1 MKFKEI
7 LEKIKVYAPLGVSLV
22 VAACVVISLSGYQAK
37 ASEPSKDKKQQVSE
51 SVTDAETE
59 TETENAAEDTQTHAG
74 SFELADGVYKGSA
87 TGFSGPVTVAVTI
100 MDKKITSIDILS
112 STDDEAFFNRAK
124 GVIDRI
130 IASQSFDVDVVS
142 GATYSSNGIIGA
154 VKNALTGEKDNGV
167 TGKSKQ
173 ESTSE
178 SESDSSLAEIAAV
191 QDASAY
197 KDGTYYGTGKGFA
210 GTMKV
215 KVDIS
220 GGKIASISIV
230 STKDGDSYVK
240 SASSLLDTIVEK
252 QSTNVDTVSG
262 ATFSS
267 RGIIAAVRSA
277 LSQAAVSEN
286 TADNNNDKQEAAE
299 SSGNGQTDEN
309 SSGSA
314 SEQGTEGTLP
324 YVDGIYYGTAEGYK
338 GDIKAAVVIQNKT
351 LKAILVTEKQDDE
364 PFITNAMDVLKNMMK
379 KQSADVDTVS
389 GATYSSK
396 GLIGAVKAAFE
407 EARKTTA
414 GENTG
419 DGNSDANN
427 KNNSNSDNNNGNDN
441 SSNNADDSNIA
452 GEEDKAVLSKLVQ
465 SQASL
470 DGAQYTQLS
479 WYLLQ
484 IRLGDA
490 QEVLESAESTKKD
503 VSCAQEKLQAAI
515 NALQKNDTSTNVY
528 EDGVYEV
535 STLCIPDDDMDFSA
549 YNLSMKVTIAN
560 DRIVSITDVKGDG
573 DSQNASY
580 IKKAADGT
588 KNQPGLVSVLTSQA
602 NADSIDFSS
611 IDTVSRATCTSKAI
625 IDGCKSAL
633 EAAKKK

>member
-1 MKFKEI
+1 MKFKEV

-22 VAACVVISLSGYQAK
+22 IAACVVISLSGYQTK

-51 SVTDAETE
+51 RVTDTE
-59 TETENAAEDTQTHAG
+59 TETENAAENTQTATG
-74 SFELADGVYKGSA
+74 SFDLADGVYKGSA

-130 IASQSFDVDVVS
+130 ISSQSFDVDVVS
-142 GATYSSNGIIGA
+142 GATYSSNGIIKA
-154 VKNALTGEKDNGV
+154 VKNALTGEKDKTV

-173 ESTSE
+173 ESA
-178 SESDSSLAEIAAV
+178 SESDSSSVEKAAV

-215 KVDIS
+215 KVDIA

-277 LSQAAVSEN
+277 LSQAAVSQN
-286 TADNNNDKQEAAE
+286 TAGNNTDKQDATET
-299 SSGNGQTDEN
+299 SGNGQTDEN
-309 SSGSA
+309 SSGS
-314 SEQGTEGTLP
+314 SQEQGTEGTLP

-338 GDIKAAVVIQNKT
+338 GDIKVAVVIQDKT

-419 DGNSDANN
+419 D
-427 KNNSNSDNNNGNDN
+427 SNSGNNN
-441 SSNNADDSNIA
+441 SSNNSDNSNIA
-452 GEEDKAVLSKLVQ
+452 GDEDKAVLSKLVQ

-470 DGAQYTQLS
+470 DGTQYTQLS
-479 WYLLQ
+479 WYLFQ

-503 VSCAQEKLQAAI
+503 VSRAQEKLQAAI

-528 EDGVYEV
+528 EDGTYDV

-580 IKKAADGT
+580 IKKAVEGT
-588 KNQPGLVSVLTSQA
+588 KNQQGMVYVLTSQA

-611 IDTVSRATCTSKAI
+611 IDTVSHATCTSKAI
-625 IDGCKSAL
+625 INGCKSVL

>member
-1 MKFKEI
+1 MKFKEV

-22 VAACVVISLSGYQAK
+22 IAACVVISLSGYQTK
-37 ASEPSKDKKQQVSE
+37 ASESSKDKKHQVSE
-51 SVTDAETE
+51 RVTDTE
-59 TETENAAEDTQTHAG
+59 TEDAAEDTQTATG

-100 MDKKITSIDILS
+100 MDKEIISIDILS

-277 LSQAAVSEN
+277 LSQAAVSDN
-286 TADNNNDKQEAAE
+286 TVGNNTDKQGAAE
-299 SSGNGQTDEN
+299 ASGNGQTDEN

-338 GDIKAAVVIQNKT
+338 GDIRVAVVIQDKT

-419 DGNSDANN
+419 GSNSDS
-427 KNNSNSDNNNGNDN
+427 NNSNDNN
-441 SSNNADDSNIA
+441 SNIA
-452 GEEDKAVLSKLVQ
+452 GEEDKAVLLKLVQ

-528 EDGVYEV
+528 EDGTYDV

-573 DSQNASY
+573 DSQNVSY
-580 IKKAADGT
+580 IKKAVDGT
-588 KNQPGLVSVLTSQA
+588 KNQPGMVSVLTSQT

-611 IDTVSRATCTSKAI
+611 IDTVSHATCTSKAI

>member
-1 MKFKEI
+1 MKFKEV

-22 VAACVVISLSGYQAK
+22 IAACVVISLSGYQTK
-37 ASEPSKDKKQQVSE
+37 ASEPSKDKKHQVSE
-51 SVTDAETE
+51 RVTD
-59 TETENAAEDTQTHAG
+59 TETENAAEDTQTATG

-142 GATYSSNGIIGA
+142 GATYSSNGIIKA

-173 ESTSE
+173 ESTSD

-277 LSQAAVSEN
+277 LSQAAVSDN
-286 TADNNNDKQEAAE
+286 TTGNNTDKQGAAE
-299 SSGNGQTDEN
+299 ASGNGQTDEN

-338 GDIKAAVVIQNKT
+338 GDIRVAVVIQDKT

-419 DGNSDANN
+419 DSNSDS
-427 KNNSNSDNNNGNDN
+427 NNSNDNN
-441 SSNNADDSNIA
+441 SNIA

-470 DGAQYTQLS
+470 DGTQYTQLS

-484 IRLGDA
+484 IRLEDA
-490 QEVLESAESTKKD
+490 NEVLSSAEATKKD
-503 VSCAQEKLQAAI
+503 VSRAQEKLQAAI

-528 EDGVYEV
+528 EDGTYDV

-588 KNQPGLVSVLTSQA
+588 KNQQGMVSVLTSQA
-602 NADSIDFSS
+602 NADSIDFSR
-611 IDTVSRATCTSKAI
+611 IDTVSHATCTSKAI
-625 IDGCKSAL
+625 INGCKSVL

>member
-1 MKFKEI
+1 MKFKEV

-22 VAACVVISLSGYQAK
+22 IAACVVISLSGYQTK

-51 SVTDAETE
+51 RVTDTE
-59 TETENAAEDTQTHAG
+59 TEDAAEDTQTATG

-100 MDKKITSIDILS
+100 MDKKIISIDILS

-173 ESTSE
+173 KSTSE
-178 SESDSSLAEIAAV
+178 SEFDSSLAEIAAV

-277 LSQAAVSEN
+277 LSQAAVSDN
-286 TADNNNDKQEAAE
+286 TTGNNTDKQGAAE
-299 SSGNGQTDEN
+299 ASGNGQTDEN

-314 SEQGTEGTLP
+314 SEKGTEGTLP

-338 GDIKAAVVIQNKT
+338 GDIRVAVVIQDKT

-419 DGNSDANN
+419 GSNSDS
-427 KNNSNSDNNNGNDN
+427 NNSNDNN
-441 SSNNADDSNIA
+441 SNIA
-452 GEEDKAVLSKLVQ
+452 GEEDKAVLLKLVQ

-528 EDGVYEV
+528 EDGTYDV

-573 DSQNASY
+573 DSQNVSY
-580 IKKAADGT
+580 IKKAVDGT
-588 KNQPGLVSVLTSQA
+588 KNQAGMVSVLTSQT

-611 IDTVSRATCTSKAI
+611 IDTVSHATCTSKAI

>member
-22 VAACVVISLSGYQAK
+22 VAACVVISLSTYQAK

-51 SVTDAETE
+51 SMADTE
-59 TETENAAEDTQTHAG
+59 TETENATEDTQTATG
-74 SFELADGVYKGSA
+74 SFDLADGVYKGSA
-87 TGFSGPVTVAVTI
+87 TGYRGSVTVAVTI
-100 MDKKITSIDILS
+100 LDKKIVSIDILS
-112 STDDEAFFNRAK
+112 ASDDEAFFNRAK

-130 IASQSFDVDVVS
+130 ISSQSLDVDVVS

-178 SESDSSLAEIAAV
+178 SESDSSSAEIAAV

-210 GTMKV
+210 GNIKV
-215 KVDIS
+215 KVDIA
-220 GGKIASISIV
+220 GGKISAISIV

-286 TADNNNDKQEAAE
+286 TAGNNTDKQGAAE
-299 SSGNGQTDEN
+299 TSGNGQTDEN

-314 SEQGTEGTLP
+314 SEHGTEGTLP
-324 YVDGIYYGTAEGYK
+324 YVDGIYYGTSEGYK
-338 GDIKAAVVIQNKT
+338 GDIKVAVVIQDKT

-396 GLIGAVKAAFE
+396 GLIGAVKEAFE

-419 DGNSDANN
+419 NGNSGGNN
-427 KNNSNSDNNNGNDN
+427 NNSN
-441 SSNNADDSNIA
+441 NAADSNIA
-452 GEEDKAVLSKLVQ
+452 LDEDKAVLSKLVQ

-470 DGAQYTQLS
+470 DGTQYTQLS

-490 QEVLESAESTKKD
+490 QEVLESVESTKKD
-503 VSCAQEKLQAAI
+503 VSRAQEKLQAAI

-528 EDGVYEV
+528 EDGTYEV

-588 KNQPGLVSVLTSQA
+588 KNQQGMVSMLTSQA

>member
-1 MKFKEI
+1 MKFKEV

-22 VAACVVISLSGYQAK
+22 IAACVVISLSGYQTK
-37 ASEPSKDKKQQVSE
+37 ASEPSKDKKHQVSE
-51 SVTDAETE
+51 RVTDTE
-59 TETENAAEDTQTHAG
+59 TEDAAEDTQTATG

-100 MDKKITSIDILS
+100 MDKKIISIDILS
-112 STDDEAFFNRAK
+112 STDDEAFFKRAK

-277 LSQAAVSEN
+277 LSQAAVSDN
-286 TADNNNDKQEAAE
+286 TTGNNTDKQGAAE
-299 SSGNGQTDEN
+299 ASGNGQTDEN

-314 SEQGTEGTLP
+314 SEKGTEGTLA

-338 GDIKAAVVIQNKT
+338 GDIRVAVVIQDKT

-419 DGNSDANN
+419 GSNSDS
-427 KNNSNSDNNNGNDN
+427 NNSNDNN
-441 SSNNADDSNIA
+441 SNIA
-452 GEEDKAVLSKLVQ
+452 GEEDKAVLLKLVQ

-528 EDGVYEV
+528 EDGTYDV

-573 DSQNASY
+573 DSQNVSY
-580 IKKAADGT
+580 IKKAVDGT
-588 KNQPGLVSVLTSQA
+588 KNQAGMVSVLTSQT

-611 IDTVSRATCTSKAI
+611 IDTVSHATCTSKAI

>member
-1 MKFKEI
+1 MKFKEV

-22 VAACVVISLSGYQAK
+22 IAACVVISLSGYQTK

-51 SVTDAETE
+51 NVTDTE
-59 TETENAAEDTQTHAG
+59 TETENAAENTQTATG
-74 SFELADGVYKGSA
+74 SFDLADGVYKGSA

-130 IASQSFDVDVVS
+130 ISSQSFDVDVVS
-142 GATYSSNGIIGA
+142 GATYSSNGIIKA
-154 VKNALTGEKDNGV
+154 VKNALTGEKDKTV

-173 ESTSE
+173 ESA
-178 SESDSSLAEIAAV
+178 SESDSSSVEKAAV

-215 KVDIS
+215 KVDIA

-277 LSQAAVSEN
+277 LSQAAVSQN
-286 TADNNNDKQEAAE
+286 TADNITDKQDATET
-299 SSGNGQTDEN
+299 SGNGQTGEN
-309 SSGSA
+309 PSGSA
-314 SEQGTEGTLP
+314 QQQGTEGTLP

-338 GDIKAAVVIQNKT
+338 GDIKVAVVIQDKT

-419 DGNSDANN
+419 D
-427 KNNSNSDNNNGNDN
+427 SNSGNNN
-441 SSNNADDSNIA
+441 SSNNSDNSNIA
-452 GEEDKAVLSKLVQ
+452 GDEDKAVLLKLVQ

-470 DGAQYTQLS
+470 DGTQYTQLS

-484 IRLGDA
+484 IRLEDA
-490 QEVLESAESTKKD
+490 NEVLSSAEATKKD
-503 VSCAQEKLQAAI
+503 VSRAQEKLQAAI

-528 EDGVYEV
+528 EDGTYDV

-580 IKKAADGT
+580 IKKATDGT
-588 KNQPGLVSVLTSQA
+588 KNQPGMVSVLTSQA
-602 NADSIDFSS
+602 NADSIDFSG

-625 IDGCKSAL
+625 IDGCKSVL

>member
-1 MKFKEI
+1 MKFKEV

-22 VAACVVISLSGYQAK
+22 IAACVVISLSGYQTK
-37 ASEPSKDKKQQVSE
+37 ASEPSKDKKQQVSDR
-51 SVTDAETE
+51 VTD
-59 TETENAAEDTQTHAG
+59 TETENAAEDTQTATG

-100 MDKKITSIDILS
+100 MDKKIISIDILS

-167 TGKSKQ
+167 TGKAKQ

-230 STKDGDSYVK
+230 STKDGDGYVK

-277 LSQAAVSEN
+277 LSQAAVSDN
-286 TADNNNDKQEAAE
+286 TTGNNTDKQGAAE
-299 SSGNGQTDEN
+299 ASGNGQTDEN

-314 SEQGTEGTLP
+314 SEKGTEGTLP

-338 GDIKAAVVIQNKT
+338 GDIKVAVVIQDKT

-419 DGNSDANN
+419 DSNSGNNN
-427 KNNSNSDNNNGNDN
+427 NNSDNNNNNSNDN
-441 SSNNADDSNIA
+441 NSNIA
-452 GEEDKAVLSKLVQ
+452 GDEDKAVLSKLVQ

-470 DGAQYTQLS
+470 DGTQYTQLS

-490 QEVLESAESTKKD
+490 NEVLSSAEATKKD
-503 VSCAQEKLQAAI
+503 VSRAQEKLQAAI

-528 EDGVYEV
+528 EDGTYDV

-573 DSQNASY
+573 DSQNAPY
-580 IKKAADGT
+580 INKAADGT
-588 KNQPGLVSVLTSQA
+588 KNQPGMVSVLTSQA

>member
-1 MKFKEI
+1 MKFKEV

-22 VAACVVISLSGYQAK
+22 IAACVVISLSGYQTK

-51 SVTDAETE
+51 RVTDA
-59 TETENAAEDTQTHAG
+59 ETENAAEDTQTATG

-100 MDKKITSIDILS
+100 MDKKIISIDILS

-277 LSQAAVSEN
+277 LSQAAVSDN
-286 TADNNNDKQEAAE
+286 TTGNNTDKQSAAE
-299 SSGNGQTDEN
+299 ASGNGQTDEN

-314 SEQGTEGTLP
+314 SEKGTEGTLP

-338 GDIKAAVVIQNKT
+338 GDIRVAVVIQDKT
-351 LKAILVTEKQDDE
+351 LKAILVTKKQDDE

-419 DGNSDANN
+419 DSNSDS
-427 KNNSNSDNNNGNDN
+427 NNSNDNN
-441 SSNNADDSNIA
+441 SNIA

-470 DGAQYTQLS
+470 DGTQYTQLS

-528 EDGVYEV
+528 EDGTYDV

-573 DSQNASY
+573 DSQNAPY

>member
-1 MKFKEI
+1 MKLKEI

-22 VAACVVISLSGYQAK
+22 VAACVVISLSTYQAK

-51 SVTDAETE
+51 SMADTE
-59 TETENAAEDTQTHAG
+59 TETENATEDTQAATG
-74 SFELADGVYKGSA
+74 SFDLADGVYKGSA
-87 TGFSGPVTVAVTI
+87 TGYRGSVTVAVTI
-100 MDKKITSIDILS
+100 LDKKIVSIDILS
-112 STDDEAFFNRAK
+112 ASDDEAFFNRAK

-130 IASQSFDVDVVS
+130 ISSQSLDVDVVS

-178 SESDSSLAEIAAV
+178 SESDSSSAEIAAV

-210 GTMKV
+210 GTIKV
-215 KVDIS
+215 KVNIA

-286 TADNNNDKQEAAE
+286 TAGNNTDKQGAAE
-299 SSGNGQTDEN
+299 TSGNGQTDEN

-314 SEQGTEGTLP
+314 SEHGTEGTLP
-324 YVDGIYYGTAEGYK
+324 YVDGIYYGTSEGYK
-338 GDIKAAVVIQNKT
+338 GDIKVAVVIQDKT

-396 GLIGAVKAAFE
+396 GLIGAVKEAFE

-419 DGNSDANN
+419 NGNSGGNN
-427 KNNSNSDNNNGNDN
+427 NNSN
-441 SSNNADDSNIA
+441 NAADSNIA
-452 GEEDKAVLSKLVQ
+452 LDEDKAVLSKLVQ

-470 DGAQYTQLS
+470 DGTQYTQLS

-503 VSCAQEKLQAAI
+503 VSRAQEKLQAAI

-528 EDGVYEV
+528 EDGTYEV

-588 KNQPGLVSVLTSQA
+588 KNQQGMVSMLTSQA

-611 IDTVSRATCTSKAI
+611 IDTVSHATCTSKAI

>member
-1 MKFKEI
+1 MKFKEV

-22 VAACVVISLSGYQAK
+22 IAACVVISLSGYQTK
-37 ASEPSKDKKQQVSE
+37 ASEPSKDKKHQVSE
-51 SVTDAETE
+51 RVTD
-59 TETENAAEDTQTHAG
+59 TETENAAEDTQTATG

-142 GATYSSNGIIGA
+142 GATYSSNGIIAA

-277 LSQAAVSEN
+277 LSQAAVSDN
-286 TADNNNDKQEAAE
+286 TVGNNTDKQGAAE
-299 SSGNGQTDEN
+299 VSGNGQTDEN

-338 GDIKAAVVIQNKT
+338 GDIRVAVVIQDKT

-419 DGNSDANN
+419 GSNSDS
-427 KNNSNSDNNNGNDN
+427 NNSNDNN
-441 SSNNADDSNIA
+441 SNIA
-452 GEEDKAVLSKLVQ
+452 GEEDKAVLLKLVQ

-528 EDGVYEV
+528 EDGTYDV

-573 DSQNASY
+573 DSQNVSY
-580 IKKAADGT
+580 IKKAVDGT
-588 KNQPGLVSVLTSQA
+588 KNQAGMVSVLTSQT

-611 IDTVSRATCTSKAI
+611 IDTVSHATCTSKAI

>member
-1 MKFKEI
+1 MI
-7 LEKIKVYAPLGVSLV
+7 
-22 VAACVVISLSGYQAK
+22 AACVVISLSGYQTK
-37 ASEPSKDKKQQVSE
+37 ASEPSKDKKHQVSE
-51 SVTDAETE
+51 RVTD
-59 TETENAAEDTQTHAG
+59 TETENAAEDTQTATG

-124 GVIDRI
+124 AVIDRI

-277 LSQAAVSEN
+277 LSQAAVSDKTTGNN
-286 TADNNNDKQEAAE
+286 TDKQGAAE
-299 SSGNGQTDEN
+299 ASGNGQTGKN

-338 GDIKAAVVIQNKT
+338 GDIRVAVVIQDKT

-419 DGNSDANN
+419 GSNSDS
-427 KNNSNSDNNNGNDN
+427 NNSNDNN
-441 SSNNADDSNIA
+441 SNIA
-452 GEEDKAVLSKLVQ
+452 GEEDKAVLLKLVQ

-528 EDGVYEV
+528 EDGTYDV

-573 DSQNASY
+573 DSQNVSY
-580 IKKAADGT
+580 IKKAVDGT
-588 KNQPGLVSVLTSQA
+588 KNQPGMVSVLTSQT

-611 IDTVSRATCTSKAI
+611 IDTVSHATCTSKAI

>member
-22 VAACVVISLSGYQAK
+22 VAACVVISLSAYQAK

-51 SVTDAETE
+51 SMADTE
-59 TETENAAEDTQTHAG
+59 TETENATEDTQTATG
-74 SFELADGVYKGSA
+74 SFDLADGVYKGSA
-87 TGFSGPVTVAVTI
+87 TGYRGSVTVAVTI
-100 MDKKITSIDILS
+100 LDKKIVSIDILS
-112 STDDEAFFNRAK
+112 ASDDEAFFNRAK

-130 IASQSFDVDVVS
+130 ISSQSLDVDVVS

-210 GTMKV
+210 GNIKV
-215 KVDIS
+215 KVDIA
-220 GGKIASISIV
+220 GGKISAISIV

-240 SASSLLDTIVEK
+240 NASSLLDTIVEK

-286 TADNNNDKQEAAE
+286 TAGNNTDKQGAAE
-299 SSGNGQTDEN
+299 ASGNGQADEN

-324 YVDGIYYGTAEGYK
+324 YVDGIYYGTSEGYK
-338 GDIKAAVVIQNKT
+338 GDIKVAVVIQDKT

-419 DGNSDANN
+419 NGNSGGNN
-427 KNNSNSDNNNGNDN
+427 NNSN
-441 SSNNADDSNIA
+441 NALD
-452 GEEDKAVLSKLVQ
+452 EDKAVLSKLVQ

-470 DGAQYTQLS
+470 DGTQYTQLS

-490 QEVLESAESTKKD
+490 QEVLDSAESTKKD
-503 VSCAQEKLQAAI
+503 VSRAQEKLQAAI

-528 EDGVYEV
+528 EDGTYEV
-535 STLCIPDDDMDFSA
+535 STLCIPDDDMDFVA

-588 KNQPGLVSVLTSQA
+588 KNQQGMVSMLTSQA

-611 IDTVSRATCTSKAI
+611 IDTVSHATCTSKAI

>member
-1 MKFKEI
+1 MKFKEV

-22 VAACVVISLSGYQAK
+22 IAACVVISLSGYQTK
-37 ASEPSKDKKQQVSE
+37 ASEPSKDKKHQVSE
-51 SVTDAETE
+51 RVTDTE
-59 TETENAAEDTQTHAG
+59 TEDAAEDTQTATG
-74 SFELADGVYKGSA
+74 LFELADGVYKGSA

-100 MDKKITSIDILS
+100 MDKKIISIDILS

-142 GATYSSNGIIGA
+142 GATYSSNGIIAA

-173 ESTSE
+173 GSTSE

-277 LSQAAVSEN
+277 LSQAAVSDN
-286 TADNNNDKQEAAE
+286 TTGNNTDKQGAAE
-299 SSGNGQTDEN
+299 VSGNGQTDEN

-338 GDIKAAVVIQNKT
+338 GDIRVAVVIQDKT

-364 PFITNAMDVLKNMMK
+364 PFITNAMDVLKNIMK

-419 DGNSDANN
+419 GSNSDS
-427 KNNSNSDNNNGNDN
+427 NNSNDNN
-441 SSNNADDSNIA
+441 SNIA
-452 GEEDKAVLSKLVQ
+452 GEEDKAVLLKLVQ

-528 EDGVYEV
+528 EDGTYDV

-573 DSQNASY
+573 DSQNVSY

-588 KNQPGLVSVLTSQA
+588 KNQPGMVSVLTSQT

-611 IDTVSRATCTSKAI
+611 IDTVSHATCTSKAI

>member
-1 MKFKEI
+1 MKFKEV

-22 VAACVVISLSGYQAK
+22 IAACVVISLSGYQTK

-51 SVTDAETE
+51 RVTD
-59 TETENAAEDTQTHAG
+59 TETENAAEDTQTATG

-142 GATYSSNGIIGA
+142 GATYSSNGIIAA

-178 SESDSSLAEIAAV
+178 SESDSSLAEIAAL

-197 KDGTYYGTGKGFA
+197 KDGTYYGTGKGFV

-277 LSQAAVSEN
+277 LSQAAVSDN
-286 TADNNNDKQEAAE
+286 TTGNNTDKQGAAE
-299 SSGNGQTDEN
+299 ASGNGQTDEN

-314 SEQGTEGTLP
+314 SEKGTEGTLP

-338 GDIKAAVVIQNKT
+338 GDIRVAVVIQDKT

-407 EARKTTA
+407 EARKTTE

-419 DGNSDANN
+419 GSNSDS
-427 KNNSNSDNNNGNDN
+427 NNSNDNN
-441 SSNNADDSNIA
+441 SNIA
-452 GEEDKAVLSKLVQ
+452 GEEDKAVLLKLVQ

-528 EDGVYEV
+528 EDGTYDV

-573 DSQNASY
+573 DSQNVSY

-588 KNQPGLVSVLTSQA
+588 KNQAGMVSVLTSQT

-611 IDTVSRATCTSKAI
+611 IDTVSHATCTSKAI

>member
-1 MKFKEI
+1 MKFKEV

-22 VAACVVISLSGYQAK
+22 IAACVVISLSGYQTK
-37 ASEPSKDKKQQVSE
+37 ASEPSNDKKHQVSE
-51 SVTDAETE
+51 RVTDTE
-59 TETENAAEDTQTHAG
+59 TEDAAEDTQTATG

-124 GVIDRI
+124 AVIDRI

-173 ESTSE
+173 GSTSE

-230 STKDGDSYVK
+230 STKDGNSYVK

-277 LSQAAVSEN
+277 LSQAAVSDKTTGNN
-286 TADNNNDKQEAAE
+286 TDKQGAAE
-299 SSGNGQTDEN
+299 ASGNGQTGKN

-338 GDIKAAVVIQNKT
+338 GDIRVAVVIQDKT

-419 DGNSDANN
+419 GSNSDS
-427 KNNSNSDNNNGNDN
+427 NNSNDNN
-441 SSNNADDSNIA
+441 SNIA
-452 GEEDKAVLSKLVQ
+452 GEEDKAVLLKLVQ

-528 EDGVYEV
+528 EDGTYDV

-573 DSQNASY
+573 DSQNVSY
-580 IKKAADGT
+580 IKKAVDGT
-588 KNQPGLVSVLTSQA
+588 KNQAGMVSVLTSQT

-611 IDTVSRATCTSKAI
+611 IDTVSHATCTSKAI

>member
-1 MKFKEI
+1 MKFKEV

-22 VAACVVISLSGYQAK
+22 IAACVVISLSGYQTK

-51 SVTDAETE
+51 RVTDTE
-59 TETENAAEDTQTHAG
+59 TETENAAEDTQTATG
-74 SFELADGVYKGSA
+74 SFDLADGVYKGSA

-130 IASQSFDVDVVS
+130 ISSQSFDVDVVS
-142 GATYSSNGIIGA
+142 GATYSSNGIIKA
-154 VKNALTGEKDNGV
+154 VKNALTGEKDKTV

-173 ESTSE
+173 ESA
-178 SESDSSLAEIAAV
+178 SESDSSSVEKAAV

-215 KVDIS
+215 KVDIA

-240 SASSLLDTIVEK
+240 SASSLLDTIVKK

-267 RGIIAAVRSA
+267 RGIISAVRSA
-277 LSQAAVSEN
+277 LSQAAVSKN
-286 TADNNNDKQEAAE
+286 TADNVTDKQDETQT
-299 SSGNGQTDEN
+299 SGNGQTGEN
-309 SSGSA
+309 PSGSA
-314 SEQGTEGTLP
+314 QQQGTEGTLP

-338 GDIKAAVVIQNKT
+338 GDIKVAVVIQDKT
-351 LKAILVTEKQDDE
+351 LKAILVTEKNDDE

-379 KQSADVDTVS
+379 KQSTDVDTVS

-419 DGNSDANN
+419 D
-427 KNNSNSDNNNGNDN
+427 SNSGNNN
-441 SSNNADDSNIA
+441 SSNNSDNSNIA
-452 GEEDKAVLSKLVQ
+452 GDEDKAVLSKLVQ

-470 DGAQYTQLS
+470 DGTQYTQLS

-484 IRLGDA
+484 IRLEDA
-490 QEVLESAESTKKD
+490 NEVLSSAEATKKD
-503 VSCAQEKLQAAI
+503 VSRAQEKLQAAI

-528 EDGVYEV
+528 EDGTYNV
-535 STLCIPDDDMDFSA
+535 STLCTPDDDMDFIA

-588 KNQPGLVSVLTSQA
+588 KNQPGMVSVLTSQA
-602 NADSIDFSS
+602 KADSIDFSR
-611 IDTVSRATCTSKAI
+611 IDTVSRATCTSNAI

-633 EAAKKK
+633 ETAKKK

>member
-1 MKFKEI
+1 MKFKEV

-22 VAACVVISLSGYQAK
+22 IAACVVISLSGYQTK
-37 ASEPSKDKKQQVSE
+37 ASEPSKDKKHQVSE
-51 SVTDAETE
+51 RVTDTE
-59 TETENAAEDTQTHAG
+59 TEDAAEDTQTATG

-124 GVIDRI
+124 AVIDRI

-142 GATYSSNGIIGA
+142 GATYSSNGIIKA
-154 VKNALTGEKDNGV
+154 VKNALTGEKDKTV

-173 ESTSE
+173 ESA

-197 KDGTYYGTGKGFA
+197 KDGTYYGAGKGFA

-277 LSQAAVSEN
+277 LSQAAVSDN
-286 TADNNNDKQEAAE
+286 TVGNNTDKQGAAE
-299 SSGNGQTDEN
+299 ASGNGQTDEN

-314 SEQGTEGTLP
+314 SEKGTEGTLP

-338 GDIKAAVVIQNKT
+338 GDIRVAVVIQDKT

-419 DGNSDANN
+419 GSNSDS
-427 KNNSNSDNNNGNDN
+427 NNSNDNN
-441 SSNNADDSNIA
+441 SNIA
-452 GEEDKAVLSKLVQ
+452 GEEDKAVLLKLVQ

-528 EDGVYEV
+528 EDGTYDV

-573 DSQNASY
+573 DSQNVSY
-580 IKKAADGT
+580 IKKAVDGT
-588 KNQPGLVSVLTSQA
+588 KNQAGMVSVLTSQT

-611 IDTVSRATCTSKAI
+611 IDTVSHATCTSKAI

>member
-7 LEKIKVYAPLGVSLV
+7 LEKIKVYSPLGVSLV

-59 TETENAAEDTQTHAG
+59 TEDTQTVTG

-87 TGFSGPVTVAVTI
+87 TGFSGPMTVAVTI

-130 IASQSFDVDVVS
+130 ISSQSLDVDVVS

-154 VKNALTGEKDNGV
+154 VKNALTGETDKGV

-173 ESTSE
+173 ESR
-178 SESDSSLAEIAAV
+178 SDSDSDNSSGKIAAV
-191 QDASAY
+191 RDASAY

-210 GTMKV
+210 GNIKV
-215 KVDIS
+215 KVDIA
-220 GGKIASISIV
+220 GGKISAISIV

-277 LSQAAVSEN
+277 LSQAAVSE
-286 TADNNNDKQEAAE
+286 TDKQDTAE
-299 SSGNGQTDEN
+299 PSGNGQNDEN
-309 SSGSA
+309 SSDNA
-314 SEQGTEGTLP
+314 QNQTAEGTLP

-338 GDIKAAVVIQNKT
+338 GDIKVAVVIQDKT
-351 LKAILVTEKQDDE
+351 IKAILVTKKQDDE
-364 PFITNAMDVLKNMMK
+364 PFITNAMDVIKNMMK

-419 DGNSDANN
+419 NGNSDANN
-427 KNNSNSDNNNGNDN
+427 NNNSNVASD
-441 SSNNADDSNIA
+441 
-452 GEEDKAVLSKLVQ
+452 EDKAVLSKLVQ

-470 DGAQYTQLS
+470 DGTQYTQLS

-490 QEVLESAESTKKD
+490 QEVLDSAESTKKD
-503 VSCAQEKLQAAI
+503 VSRTQEKLQAAI

-528 EDGVYEV
+528 EDGTYEV
-535 STLCIPDDDMDFSA
+535 TTLCIPDDDMDFSA

-588 KNQPGLVSVLTSQA
+588 KNQQGMVSMLTSQA

>member
-1 MKFKEI
+1 MKFKEV

-22 VAACVVISLSGYQAK
+22 IAACVVISLSGYQTK

-51 SVTDAETE
+51 RVTDTE
-59 TETENAAEDTQTHAG
+59 TETENAAENTQTATG
-74 SFELADGVYKGSA
+74 SFDLADGVYKGSA

-130 IASQSFDVDVVS
+130 ISSQSFDVDVVS

-178 SESDSSLAEIAAV
+178 SESDSSSVEIATV

-215 KVDIS
+215 KVDIV

-267 RGIIAAVRSA
+267 RGIISAVRSA
-277 LSQAAVSEN
+277 LSQAAVSQN
-286 TADNNNDKQEAAE
+286 TADNITDKQDATET
-299 SSGNGQTDEN
+299 SGNGQTDEN
-309 SSGSA
+309 PSGSA
-314 SEQGTEGTLP
+314 SEQGTGGTLP

-338 GDIKAAVVIQNKT
+338 GDIKVAVVIQDKT

-419 DGNSDANN
+419 D
-427 KNNSNSDNNNGNDN
+427 SNSGNNN
-441 SSNNADDSNIA
+441 SSNNSDNSNIA
-452 GEEDKAVLSKLVQ
+452 GDEDKAVLSKLVQ

-470 DGAQYTQLS
+470 DGTQYTQLS

-484 IRLGDA
+484 IRLEDA
-490 QEVLESAESTKKD
+490 NEVLSSAEATKKD
-503 VSCAQEKLQAAI
+503 VSHAQEKLQAAI

-528 EDGVYEV
+528 EDGTYDV

-588 KNQPGLVSVLTSQA
+588 KNQQGMVSVLTSQA
-602 NADSIDFSS
+602 NAANIDFSS

-625 IDGCKSAL
+625 INGCKSVL

>member
-1 MKFKEI
+1 MKFKEV

-22 VAACVVISLSGYQAK
+22 IATCVVISLSGYQTK
-37 ASEPSKDKKQQVSE
+37 ASEPSKDKKQQVSDR
-51 SVTDAETE
+51 VTD
-59 TETENAAEDTQTHAG
+59 TETENAAEDTQTATG

-100 MDKKITSIDILS
+100 MDKKIISIDILS

-167 TGKSKQ
+167 TGKAKQ

-240 SASSLLDTIVEK
+240 NASSLLDTIVEK

-277 LSQAAVSEN
+277 LSQAAVSDN
-286 TADNNNDKQEAAE
+286 TTGNNTDKQGAAE
-299 SSGNGQTDEN
+299 ASGNGQTDEN

-314 SEQGTEGTLP
+314 SEKGTEGTLP

-338 GDIKAAVVIQNKT
+338 GDIRVAVVIQDKT

-419 DGNSDANN
+419 DSNSGNNN
-427 KNNSNSDNNNGNDN
+427 NNSDNNNNNSNDN
-441 SSNNADDSNIA
+441 NSNIA
-452 GEEDKAVLSKLVQ
+452 GDEDKAVLLKLVQ

-470 DGAQYTQLS
+470 DGTQYTQLS

-528 EDGVYEV
+528 EDGTYDV

-573 DSQNASY
+573 DSQNAPY

>member
-1 MKFKEI
+1 MKFKEV

-22 VAACVVISLSGYQAK
+22 IAACVVISLSGYQTK
-37 ASEPSKDKKQQVSE
+37 ASEPSKDKKHQVSE
-51 SVTDAETE
+51 RVTD
-59 TETENAAEDTQTHAG
+59 TETENAAEDTQTATG

-142 GATYSSNGIIGA
+142 GATYSSNGIIAA

-173 ESTSE
+173 KSTSE
-178 SESDSSLAEIAAV
+178 SEFDSSLAEIAAV

-277 LSQAAVSEN
+277 LSQAAVSDN
-286 TADNNNDKQEAAE
+286 TTGNNTDKQGAAE
-299 SSGNGQTDEN
+299 ASGNGQTDEN

-338 GDIKAAVVIQNKT
+338 GDIRVAVVIQDKT

-419 DGNSDANN
+419 DSNSDS
-427 KNNSNSDNNNGNDN
+427 NNSNDNN
-441 SSNNADDSNIA
+441 SNIA
-452 GEEDKAVLSKLVQ
+452 GEEDKAVLLKLVQ

-528 EDGVYEV
+528 EDGTYDV

-549 YNLSMKVTIAN
+549 YNLSMKETIAN

-573 DSQNASY
+573 DSQNVSY

-588 KNQPGLVSVLTSQA
+588 KNQPGMVSVLTSQT

-611 IDTVSRATCTSKAI
+611 IDTVSHATCTSKAI

>member
-1 MKFKEI
+1 MKFKEV

-22 VAACVVISLSGYQAK
+22 IAACVVISLSGYQTK
-37 ASEPSKDKKQQVSE
+37 ASEPSKDKKHQVSE
-51 SVTDAETE
+51 RVTDTE
-59 TETENAAEDTQTHAG
+59 TEDAAEDTQPATG

-100 MDKKITSIDILS
+100 MDKKIISIDILS

-173 ESTSE
+173 GSTSE

-277 LSQAAVSEN
+277 LSQAAVNDN
-286 TADNNNDKQEAAE
+286 TTGNNTDKQGAAE
-299 SSGNGQTDEN
+299 VSGNGQTDEN

-314 SEQGTEGTLP
+314 SEKGTEGTLP

-338 GDIKAAVVIQNKT
+338 GDIRVAVVIQDKT

-419 DGNSDANN
+419 GSNSDS
-427 KNNSNSDNNNGNDN
+427 NNSNDNN
-441 SSNNADDSNIA
+441 SNIA
-452 GEEDKAVLSKLVQ
+452 GEEDKAVLLKLVQ

-528 EDGVYEV
+528 EDGTYDV

-573 DSQNASY
+573 DSQNVSY
-580 IKKAADGT
+580 IKKAVDGT
-588 KNQPGLVSVLTSQA
+588 KNQAGMVSVLTSQT

-611 IDTVSRATCTSKAI
+611 IDTVSHATCTSKAI

>member
-1 MKFKEI
+1 MKFKEV

-22 VAACVVISLSGYQAK
+22 VAACVVISLSGYQTK

-51 SVTDAETE
+51 RVTDTE
-59 TETENAAEDTQTHAG
+59 TETENAAENTQTATG
-74 SFELADGVYKGSA
+74 SFDLADGVYKGSA

-130 IASQSFDVDVVS
+130 ISSQSFDVDVVS

-154 VKNALTGEKDNGV
+154 VKNALTGEKDKTV

-173 ESTSE
+173 ESS
-178 SESDSSLAEIAAV
+178 SESDSSSVEKAAV

-215 KVDIS
+215 KVDIV

-286 TADNNNDKQEAAE
+286 TAGNNTDKQGAAE
-299 SSGNGQTDEN
+299 TSGNGQTDEN

-314 SEQGTEGTLP
+314 SEQGTEGTLA

-338 GDIKAAVVIQNKT
+338 GDIKVAVVIQDKT

-379 KQSADVDTVS
+379 KQSTDVDTVS

-419 DGNSDANN
+419 DSNSGN
-427 KNNSNSDNNNGNDN
+427 NNSNSDNN
-441 SSNNADDSNIA
+441 SSNIA

-465 SQASL
+465 SQAAL
-470 DGAQYTQLS
+470 DGTQYTQLS

-484 IRLGDA
+484 IRLDDA
-490 QEVLESAESTKKD
+490 NEVLESAESTKKD
-503 VSCAQEKLQAAI
+503 VSRAQEKLQAAI

-528 EDGVYEV
+528 EDGTYEV

-560 DRIVSITDVKGDG
+560 DRIASITDVKGDG

-588 KNQPGLVSVLTSQA
+588 KNQPGMVSVLTSQA
-602 NADSIDFSS
+602 NADSIDFSG

-625 IDGCKSAL
+625 INGCKSVL

>member
-1 MKFKEI
+1 MKFKEV
-7 LEKIKVYAPLGVSLV
+7 LEKIKIYAPLGVSLV
-22 VAACVVISLSGYQAK
+22 VAACVVISLSGYQTK
-37 ASEPSKDKKQQVSE
+37 ASEPSKDKKQQISE
-51 SVTDAETE
+51 SVTDTE
-59 TETENAAEDTQTHAG
+59 TETDNADEDTQAATG
-74 SFELADGVYKGSA
+74 SFDLADGVYKGSA

-100 MDKKITSIDILS
+100 LNKKITSIDILS
-112 STDDEAFFNRAK
+112 ASDDEAFFNRAK

-130 IASQSFDVDVVS
+130 IASQSLDVDAVS

-178 SESDSSLAEIAAV
+178 SDSTSTEITAV

-210 GTMKV
+210 GSIKV
-215 KVDIS
+215 KVDIA

-286 TADNNNDKQEAAE
+286 TAGNNTDKQGAAE
-299 SSGNGQTDEN
+299 TSGNGQTDEN

-314 SEQGTEGTLP
+314 SEHGTGGTLP
-324 YVDGIYYGTAEGYK
+324 YVDGIYYGTSEGYK
-338 GDIKAAVVIQNKT
+338 GDIKVAVVIQDKT

-419 DGNSDANN
+419 DSNSGN
-427 KNNSNSDNNNGNDN
+427 NNSNSDNN
-441 SSNNADDSNIA
+441 SSNIA
-452 GEEDKAVLSKLVQ
+452 GEEDRAVLSKLVQ
-465 SQASL
+465 SQVAL
-470 DGAQYTQLS
+470 DGTQYTQLS

-503 VSCAQEKLQAAI
+503 VSRAQEKLQAAI

-528 EDGVYEV
+528 EDGTYEV

-588 KNQPGLVSVLTSQA
+588 KNQQGMVSMLTSQA
-602 NADSIDFSS
+602 NADSIDFSN
-611 IDTVSRATCTSKAI
+611 IDTVSHATCTSKAI

>member
-1 MKFKEI
+1 MKFKEV

-22 VAACVVISLSGYQAK
+22 IAACVVISLSGYQTK
-37 ASEPSKDKKQQVSE
+37 ASEPSKDKKYQVSE
-51 SVTDAETE
+51 RVTDTE
-59 TETENAAEDTQTHAG
+59 TEDAAEDTQTATG

-178 SESDSSLAEIAAV
+178 SESDNSLAEIAAV

-277 LSQAAVSEN
+277 LSQAAVSDN
-286 TADNNNDKQEAAE
+286 TVGNNTDKQGAAE
-299 SSGNGQTDEN
+299 ASGNGQTDEN

-314 SEQGTEGTLP
+314 SEHGTEGTLP
-324 YVDGIYYGTAEGYK
+324 YVDGIYYGTADGYK
-338 GDIKAAVVIQNKT
+338 GDIRVAVVIQDKT

-419 DGNSDANN
+419 GSNSDS
-427 KNNSNSDNNNGNDN
+427 NNSNDNN
-441 SSNNADDSNIA
+441 SNIA
-452 GEEDKAVLSKLVQ
+452 GEEDKAVLLKLVQ

-528 EDGVYEV
+528 EDGTYDV

-573 DSQNASY
+573 DSQNVSY

-588 KNQPGLVSVLTSQA
+588 KNQPGMVSVLTSQT

-611 IDTVSRATCTSKAI
+611 IDTVSHATCTSKAI

>member
-1 MKFKEI
+1 MKFKEVF
-7 LEKIKVYAPLGVSLV
+7 EKIKVYAPLGVSLV
-22 VAACVVISLSGYQAK
+22 IAACVVISLSGYQTK

-51 SVTDAETE
+51 RVTD
-59 TETENAAEDTQTHAG
+59 TETENAAEDTQTATG

-100 MDKKITSIDILS
+100 MDKKIISIDILS

-178 SESDSSLAEIAAV
+178 SESDSSLADIAAV
-191 QDASAY
+191 QDAFAY

-277 LSQAAVSEN
+277 LSQAAVSDN
-286 TADNNNDKQEAAE
+286 TTGNNTDKQGAAE
-299 SSGNGQTDEN
+299 ASGNGQTDKN

-314 SEQGTEGTLP
+314 SEQGTEGTLA

-338 GDIKAAVVIQNKT
+338 GDIRVAVVIQDKT

-379 KQSADVDTVS
+379 KQSVDVDTVS

-419 DGNSDANN
+419 GSNSDS
-427 KNNSNSDNNNGNDN
+427 NNSNDNN
-441 SSNNADDSNIA
+441 SNIA
-452 GEEDKAVLSKLVQ
+452 GEEDKAVLLKLVQ

-528 EDGVYEV
+528 EDGTYDV

-573 DSQNASY
+573 DSQNVFY
-580 IKKAADGT
+580 IKKAVDGT
-588 KNQPGLVSVLTSQA
+588 KNQAGMVSVLTSQT

-611 IDTVSRATCTSKAI
+611 IDTVSHATCTSKAI

>member
-22 VAACVVISLSGYQAK
+22 VAACVVISLSTYQAK

-51 SVTDAETE
+51 SMADTE
-59 TETENAAEDTQTHAG
+59 TETENATEDTQTATG
-74 SFELADGVYKGSA
+74 SFDLADGVYKGSA
-87 TGFSGPVTVAVTI
+87 TGYSGSVTVAVTI
-100 MDKKITSIDILS
+100 LDKKIVSIDILS
-112 STDDEAFFNRAK
+112 ASDDEAFFNRAK

-130 IASQSFDVDVVS
+130 ISSQSLDVDVVS

-178 SESDSSLAEIAAV
+178 SESDSSSAEIAAV

-210 GTMKV
+210 GNIKV
-215 KVDIS
+215 KVDIA
-220 GGKIASISIV
+220 GGKISAISIV

-286 TADNNNDKQEAAE
+286 TAGNNTDKQGAAE
-299 SSGNGQTDEN
+299 TSGNGQTDEN

-324 YVDGIYYGTAEGYK
+324 YVDGIYYGTSEGYK
-338 GDIKAAVVIQNKT
+338 GDIKVAVVIQDKT

-396 GLIGAVKAAFE
+396 GLIGAVKEAFE

-419 DGNSDANN
+419 NGNSGGNN
-427 KNNSNSDNNNGNDN
+427 NNSN
-441 SSNNADDSNIA
+441 NAADSNIA
-452 GEEDKAVLSKLVQ
+452 LDEDKAVLSRLVQ

-470 DGAQYTQLS
+470 DSTQYTQLS

-503 VSCAQEKLQAAI
+503 VSRAQEKLQAAI

-528 EDGVYEV
+528 EDGTYEV
-535 STLCIPDDDMDFSA
+535 STLCIPDDDMDFVA

-588 KNQPGLVSVLTSQA
+588 KNQPGMISVLTSQA

-611 IDTVSRATCTSKAI
+611 IDTVSHATCTSKAI

>member
-1 MKFKEI
+1 MKFKEV

-22 VAACVVISLSGYQAK
+22 IAACVVISLSGYQTK

-51 SVTDAETE
+51 RVTDA
-59 TETENAAEDTQTHAG
+59 ETENAAEDTQTATG

-100 MDKKITSIDILS
+100 MDKKIISIDILS

-178 SESDSSLAEIAAV
+178 SESDSSLAEITAV

-277 LSQAAVSEN
+277 LSQAAVSDN
-286 TADNNNDKQEAAE
+286 TTGNNTDKQGAAE
-299 SSGNGQTDEN
+299 ASGNGRTDEN

-338 GDIKAAVVIQNKT
+338 GDIRVAVVIQDKT

-419 DGNSDANN
+419 GSNSDS
-427 KNNSNSDNNNGNDN
+427 NNSNDNN
-441 SSNNADDSNIA
+441 SNIA
-452 GEEDKAVLSKLVQ
+452 GEEDKAVLLKLVQ

-528 EDGVYEV
+528 EDGTYDV

-573 DSQNASY
+573 DSQNVSY
-580 IKKAADGT
+580 IKKAVEGT
-588 KNQPGLVSVLTSQA
+588 KNQPGMVSVLTSQT

-611 IDTVSRATCTSKAI
+611 IDTVSHATCTSKAI

>member
-1 MKFKEI
+1 MKFKEV

-22 VAACVVISLSGYQAK
+22 IAACVVISLSGYQTK

-51 SVTDAETE
+51 RVTDTE
-59 TETENAAEDTQTHAG
+59 TETENAAENTQTATG
-74 SFELADGVYKGSA
+74 SFDLADGVYKGSA

-130 IASQSFDVDVVS
+130 ISSQSFDVDVVS
-142 GATYSSNGIIGA
+142 GATYSSNGIIKA
-154 VKNALTGEKDNGV
+154 VKNALTGENDKTV

-173 ESTSE
+173 ESA
-178 SESDSSLAEIAAV
+178 SESDSSSAEIEAV
-191 QDASAY
+191 QDAAAY
-197 KDGTYYGTGKGFA
+197 RDGTYYGTGKGFA

-215 KVDIS
+215 KVDIA

-277 LSQAAVSEN
+277 LSQAAVSKN
-286 TADNNNDKQEAAE
+286 TAGNNTDKQDETQT
-299 SSGNGQTDEN
+299 SGNGQNDEN

-314 SEQGTEGTLP
+314 QEQGTEGTLP

-338 GDIKAAVVIQNKT
+338 GDIKVAVVIQDKT

-419 DGNSDANN
+419 D
-427 KNNSNSDNNNGNDN
+427 SNSGNNN
-441 SSNNADDSNIA
+441 SSNNSDNSNIA
-452 GEEDKAVLSKLVQ
+452 GDEDKAVLSKLVQ

-470 DGAQYTQLS
+470 DGTQYTQLS

-484 IRLGDA
+484 IRLEDA
-490 QEVLESAESTKKD
+490 NEVLSSAEATKKD
-503 VSCAQEKLQAAI
+503 VSHAQEKLQAAI

-528 EDGVYEV
+528 EDGTYDV

-588 KNQPGLVSVLTSQA
+588 KNQQGMVSVLTSQA
-602 NADSIDFSS
+602 NAANIDFSS

-625 IDGCKSAL
+625 INGCKSVL

>member
-1 MKFKEI
+1 MKFKEV

-22 VAACVVISLSGYQAK
+22 IAACVVISLSGYQTK
-37 ASEPSKDKKQQVSE
+37 ASEPSKDKKHQVSE
-51 SVTDAETE
+51 RVTD
-59 TETENAAEDTQTHAG
+59 TETENAAEDTQTATG

-124 GVIDRI
+124 AVIDRI

-173 ESTSE
+173 GSTSE

-277 LSQAAVSEN
+277 LSQAAVSDKTTGNN
-286 TADNNNDKQEAAE
+286 TDKQGAAE
-299 SSGNGQTDEN
+299 ASGNGQTDKN

-338 GDIKAAVVIQNKT
+338 GDIRVAVVIQDKT

-419 DGNSDANN
+419 GSNSDS
-427 KNNSNSDNNNGNDN
+427 NNSNDNN
-441 SSNNADDSNIA
+441 SNIA
-452 GEEDKAVLSKLVQ
+452 GEEDKAVLLKLVQ

-528 EDGVYEV
+528 EDGTYDV

-573 DSQNASY
+573 DSQNVSY
-580 IKKAADGT
+580 IKKAVDGT
-588 KNQPGLVSVLTSQA
+588 KNQAGMVSVLTSQT

-611 IDTVSRATCTSKAI
+611 IDTVSHATCTSKAI

>member
-1 MKFKEI
+1 MKFKEV

-22 VAACVVISLSGYQAK
+22 IAACVVISLSGYQTK
-37 ASEPSKDKKQQVSE
+37 ASEPSKDKKHQVSE
-51 SVTDAETE
+51 RVTDTE
-59 TETENAAEDTQTHAG
+59 TEDAAEDTQTATG

-100 MDKKITSIDILS
+100 MDKKIISIDILS
-112 STDDEAFFNRAK
+112 STDDEAFFNMAK

-173 ESTSE
+173 GSTSE

-240 SASSLLDTIVEK
+240 IASSLLDTIVEK

-277 LSQAAVSEN
+277 LSQAAVSDN
-286 TADNNNDKQEAAE
+286 TTGNNTDKQGAAE
-299 SSGNGQTDEN
+299 ASGNGQTDEN

-338 GDIKAAVVIQNKT
+338 GDIRVAVVIQDKT

-419 DGNSDANN
+419 GSNSDS
-427 KNNSNSDNNNGNDN
+427 NNSNDNN
-441 SSNNADDSNIA
+441 SNIA
-452 GEEDKAVLSKLVQ
+452 GEEDKAVLLKLVQ

-528 EDGVYEV
+528 EDGTYDV

-573 DSQNASY
+573 DSQNVSY
-580 IKKAADGT
+580 IKKAVDGT
-588 KNQPGLVSVLTSQA
+588 KNQAGMVSVLTSQT

-611 IDTVSRATCTSKAI
+611 IDTVSHATCTSKAI

>member
-7 LEKIKVYAPLGVSLV
+7 LEKIKVYAPLGVSLA
-22 VAACVVISLSGYQAK
+22 VAACVVISLSTYQAK

-51 SVTDAETE
+51 SMADTE
-59 TETENAAEDTQTHAG
+59 TETENTTEDTQTATG
-74 SFELADGVYKGSA
+74 SFDLADGVYKGSA
-87 TGFSGPVTVAVTI
+87 TGYRGSVTVAVTI
-100 MDKKITSIDILS
+100 LDKKIVSIDILS
-112 STDDEAFFNRAK
+112 ASDDEAFFNRAK

-130 IASQSFDVDVVS
+130 ISSQSLDVDVVS

-197 KDGTYYGTGKGFA
+197 KDGAYYGTGKGFA

-215 KVDIS
+215 KVDIA

-277 LSQAAVSEN
+277 LSQAAVNEN
-286 TADNNNDKQEAAE
+286 TAGNNTDKQGAAKT
-299 SSGNGQTDEN
+299 SGNGQTDEN
-309 SSGSA
+309 SSGGA
-314 SEQGTEGTLP
+314 SEQTAEGTLP

-338 GDIKAAVVIQNKT
+338 GDIKVAVVIQDKT
-351 LKAILVTEKQDDE
+351 LKAILITEKQDDE

-419 DGNSDANN
+419 D
-427 KNNSNSDNNNGNDN
+427 SNSGNNN
-441 SSNNADDSNIA
+441 SSNNSDNSNIA
-452 GEEDKAVLSKLVQ
+452 GDEDKAVLSKLVQ

-470 DGAQYTQLS
+470 DGTQYTQLS

-490 QEVLESAESTKKD
+490 QEVLDSAESTKKD
-503 VSCAQEKLQAAI
+503 VSRAQEKLQAAI

-528 EDGVYEV
+528 EDGTYEV
-535 STLCIPDDDMDFSA
+535 STLCIPDDDMDFVA

-588 KNQPGLVSVLTSQA
+588 KNQQGMVSVLTSQA

>member
-1 MKFKEI
+1 MKFKEV

-22 VAACVVISLSGYQAK
+22 IAACVVISLSGYQTK

-51 SVTDAETE
+51 RMTDA
-59 TETENAAEDTQTHAG
+59 ETENAAEDTQTATG

-167 TGKSKQ
+167 TGKAKQ

-240 SASSLLDTIVEK
+240 SASSVLDTIVEK

-277 LSQAAVSEN
+277 LSQAAVSDN
-286 TADNNNDKQEAAE
+286 TDKQGAAE
-299 SSGNGQTDEN
+299 ASGNGQTDEN

-314 SEQGTEGTLP
+314 SEKGTEGTLP
-324 YVDGIYYGTAEGYK
+324 YVDGVYYGTAEGYK
-338 GDIKAAVVIQNKT
+338 GDIRVAVVIQDKT

-419 DGNSDANN
+419 GSNSDS
-427 KNNSNSDNNNGNDN
+427 NNSNDNN
-441 SSNNADDSNIA
+441 SNIA
-452 GEEDKAVLSKLVQ
+452 GEEDKAVLLKLVQ
-465 SQASL
+465 SQTSL

-503 VSCAQEKLQAAI
+503 VSYAQEKLQAAI

-528 EDGVYEV
+528 EDGTYDV

-573 DSQNASY
+573 DSQNVSY
-580 IKKAADGT
+580 INKAADGT
-588 KNQPGLVSVLTSQA
+588 KNQPGMVSVLTSQT

-611 IDTVSRATCTSKAI
+611 IDTVSHATCTSKAI

>member
-22 VAACVVISLSGYQAK
+22 VAACVVISLSTYQAK

-51 SVTDAETE
+51 SMADTE
-59 TETENAAEDTQTHAG
+59 TETENATEDTQTATG
-74 SFELADGVYKGSA
+74 SFDLADGVYKGSA

-112 STDDEAFFNRAK
+112 STDDEVFFNRAK

-130 IASQSFDVDVVS
+130 ISSQSLDVDVVS
-142 GATYSSNGIIGA
+142 GATFSSNGIIGA

-173 ESTSE
+173 ESRSD

-215 KVDIS
+215 KVDIA

-286 TADNNNDKQEAAE
+286 TAGNNTDKQGAAE
-299 SSGNGQTDEN
+299 ASGNGQTDEN
-309 SSGSA
+309 LSGSA
-314 SEQGTEGTLP
+314 SEQGTEGTLA

-338 GDIKAAVVIQNKT
+338 GDIKVAVVIQDKT

-419 DGNSDANN
+419 NGNSGGNN
-427 KNNSNSDNNNGNDN
+427 NNSN
-441 SSNNADDSNIA
+441 NAADSNIA
-452 GEEDKAVLSKLVQ
+452 LDEDKAVLSKLVQ
-465 SQASL
+465 SQALL
-470 DGAQYTQLS
+470 DGTQYTQLS

-490 QEVLESAESTKKD
+490 QEVLDSAESTKKD
-503 VSCAQEKLQAAI
+503 VSRAQEKLQAAI

-528 EDGVYEV
+528 EDGTYEV

-588 KNQPGLVSVLTSQA
+588 KNQQGMVSVLTSQS

>member
-22 VAACVVISLSGYQAK
+22 VAACVVISLSTYQAK

-51 SVTDAETE
+51 SMADTE
-59 TETENAAEDTQTHAG
+59 TETENATEDTQTATG
-74 SFELADGVYKGSA
+74 SFDLADGVYKGSA
-87 TGFSGPVTVAVTI
+87 TGYSGSVTVAVTI
-100 MDKKITSIDILS
+100 LDKKIVSIDILS
-112 STDDEAFFNRAK
+112 ASDDEAFFNRAK

-130 IASQSFDVDVVS
+130 ISSQSLDVDVVS

-154 VKNALTGEKDNGV
+154 VKNALTGETDKGV
-167 TGKSKQ
+167 TGKTKQ
-173 ESTSE
+173 EGTSE
-178 SESDSSLAEIAAV
+178 SESDSSSAEIAAV
-191 QDASAY
+191 QEASAY

-210 GTMKV
+210 GNIKV
-215 KVDIS
+215 KVDIA
-220 GGKIASISIV
+220 GGKISAISIV

-286 TADNNNDKQEAAE
+286 TAGNNTDKQGAAE
-299 SSGNGQTDEN
+299 ASGNGQTDEN

-314 SEQGTEGTLP
+314 SEQGTEGTLA

-338 GDIKAAVVIQNKT
+338 GDIKVAVVIQDKT

-379 KQSADVDTVS
+379 KQSTDVDTVS

-419 DGNSDANN
+419 NGNSGGNN
-427 KNNSNSDNNNGNDN
+427 NNSN
-441 SSNNADDSNIA
+441 NAADSNIA
-452 GEEDKAVLSKLVQ
+452 LDEDKAVLSKLVQ
-465 SQASL
+465 SQALL
-470 DGAQYTQLS
+470 DGTQYTQLS

-490 QEVLESAESTKKD
+490 QEVLDSAESTKKD
-503 VSCAQEKLQAAI
+503 VRYAQEKLQAAI

-528 EDGVYEV
+528 EDGTYEV
-535 STLCIPDDDMDFSA
+535 TTLCIPDDDMDFVA

-588 KNQPGLVSVLTSQA
+588 KNQQGMVSVLTSQS

-633 EAAKKK
+633 ETAKKK

>member
-1 MKFKEI
+1 MKFKEV

-22 VAACVVISLSGYQAK
+22 IAACVVISLSGYQTK

-51 SVTDAETE
+51 RVTDTE
-59 TETENAAEDTQTHAG
+59 TETENAAENTQTATG
-74 SFELADGVYKGSA
+74 SFDLADGVYKGSA

-130 IASQSFDVDVVS
+130 ISSQSFDVDVVS

-154 VKNALTGEKDNGV
+154 VKNALTGENDKTV

-173 ESTSE
+173 ESA
-178 SESDSSLAEIAAV
+178 SESDSSSAEIEAV
-191 QDASAY
+191 QDAAAY

-215 KVDIS
+215 KVDIA

-240 SASSLLDTIVEK
+240 SASSLIDTIVEK

-267 RGIIAAVRSA
+267 RGIISAVRSA
-277 LSQAAVSEN
+277 LSQAAVSKN
-286 TADNNNDKQEAAE
+286 TADNVADKQDETQT
-299 SSGNGQTDEN
+299 SGNGQTGEN
-309 SSGSA
+309 PSGSA
-314 SEQGTEGTLP
+314 QQQGTEGTLP

-338 GDIKAAVVIQNKT
+338 GDIKVAVVIQDKT
-351 LKAILVTEKQDDE
+351 LKAILVTKKQDDE

-414 GENTG
+414 GENT
-419 DGNSDANN
+419 SD
-427 KNNSNSDNNNGNDN
+427 SNSGNNN
-441 SSNNADDSNIA
+441 SSNNSDNSNIA
-452 GEEDKAVLSKLVQ
+452 GDEDKAVLSKLVQ

-470 DGAQYTQLS
+470 DGTQYTQLS

-484 IRLGDA
+484 IRLEDA
-490 QEVLESAESTKKD
+490 NEVLSSAEATKKD
-503 VSCAQEKLQAAI
+503 VSHAQEKLQAAI

-528 EDGVYEV
+528 EDGTYDV

-588 KNQPGLVSVLTSQA
+588 KNQQGMVSVLTSQA
-602 NADSIDFSS
+602 NAANIDFSS

-625 IDGCKSAL
+625 INGCKSVL

>member
-1 MKFKEI
+1 MKFKEV

-22 VAACVVISLSGYQAK
+22 VAACVVISLSGYQTK

-51 SVTDAETE
+51 NVTDTE
-59 TETENAAEDTQTHAG
+59 TETENAAENTQTATG
-74 SFELADGVYKGSA
+74 SFDLADGVYKGSA

-130 IASQSFDVDVVS
+130 ISSQSFDVDVVS
-142 GATYSSNGIIGA
+142 GATYSSNGIIKA
-154 VKNALTGEKDNGV
+154 VKNALTGEKDKTV

-173 ESTSE
+173 ESA
-178 SESDSSLAEIAAV
+178 SESDSSSVEKAAV

-215 KVDIS
+215 KVDIA

-252 QSTNVDTVSG
+252 QSTNVDKVSG

-277 LSQAAVSEN
+277 LSQAAVSQN
-286 TADNNNDKQEAAE
+286 TAGNNTDKQDATET
-299 SSGNGQTDEN
+299 SGNGQTDEN
-309 SSGSA
+309 SSGS
-314 SEQGTEGTLP
+314 SQEQGTEGTLP

-338 GDIKAAVVIQNKT
+338 GDIKVAVVIQDKT

-419 DGNSDANN
+419 D
-427 KNNSNSDNNNGNDN
+427 SNSGNNN
-441 SSNNADDSNIA
+441 SSNNSDNSNIA
-452 GEEDKAVLSKLVQ
+452 GDEDKAVLSKLVQ

-470 DGAQYTQLS
+470 DGTQYTQLS

-484 IRLGDA
+484 IRLEDA
-490 QEVLESAESTKKD
+490 NEVLSSAEATKKD
-503 VSCAQEKLQAAI
+503 VSHAQEKLQAAI

-528 EDGVYEV
+528 EDGTYDV

-588 KNQPGLVSVLTSQA
+588 KNQQGMVSVLTSQA
-602 NADSIDFSS
+602 NAANIDFSS

-625 IDGCKSAL
+625 INGCKSVL

>member
-1 MKFKEI
+1 MKFKEV
-7 LEKIKVYAPLGVSLV
+7 LEKIKVYAPLGASLV
-22 VAACVVISLSGYQAK
+22 VAACVVISLSGYQTK

-51 SVTDAETE
+51 SVADSEAETKK
-59 TETENAAEDTQTHAG
+59 TAEDTQTATG
-74 SFELADGVYKGSA
+74 SFDLADGVYKGSA

-124 GVIDRI
+124 SVIDRI
-130 IASQSFDVDVVS
+130 ISSQSLDVDAVS

-154 VKNALTGEKDNGV
+154 VKNALTGEKDKGV

-173 ESTSE
+173 EST

-191 QDASAY
+191 QDAAAY
-197 KDGTYYGTGKGFA
+197 RDGTYYGTGKGFA

-215 KVDIS
+215 KVDIA

-267 RGIIAAVRSA
+267 RGIISAVRSV
-277 LSQAAVSEN
+277 LSQAAVSQN
-286 TADNNNDKQEAAE
+286 TADNVTDKQDETQT
-299 SSGNGQTDEN
+299 SGNGQTGEN
-309 SSGSA
+309 PSGSA
-314 SEQGTEGTLP
+314 QQQGTEGTLP

-338 GDIKAAVVIQNKT
+338 GDIKVAVVIQDKT
-351 LKAILVTEKQDDE
+351 LKAILVTEKNDDE

-379 KQSADVDTVS
+379 KQSTDVDTVS

-419 DGNSDANN
+419 D
-427 KNNSNSDNNNGNDN
+427 SNSGNNN
-441 SSNNADDSNIA
+441 SSNNSDNSNIA
-452 GEEDKAVLSKLVQ
+452 GDEDKAVLSKLVQ

-470 DGAQYTQLS
+470 DGTQYTQLS

-484 IRLGDA
+484 IRLEDA
-490 QEVLESAESTKKD
+490 NEVLSSAEATKKD
-503 VSCAQEKLQAAI
+503 VSRAQEKLQAAI

-528 EDGVYEV
+528 EDGTYDV

-580 IKKAADGT
+580 IKKATDGT
-588 KNQPGLVSVLTSQA
+588 KNQPGMVSVLTSQA
-602 NADSIDFSS
+602 KADSIDFSR
-611 IDTVSRATCTSKAI
+611 IDTVSRATCTSNAI
-625 IDGCKSAL
+625 IEGCKSAL
-633 EAAKKK
+633 ETAKKK

>member
-1 MKFKEI
+1 MKFKEV

-22 VAACVVISLSGYQAK
+22 IAACVVISLSGYQTK
-37 ASEPSKDKKQQVSE
+37 ASEPSKDKKHQVSE
-51 SVTDAETE
+51 RVTDTE
-59 TETENAAEDTQTHAG
+59 TEDAAEDTQTATG

-277 LSQAAVSEN
+277 LSQAAVSDN
-286 TADNNNDKQEAAE
+286 TVGNNTDKQGAAE
-299 SSGNGQTDEN
+299 ASGNGQTDEN

-314 SEQGTEGTLP
+314 SEKGTEGTLP

-338 GDIKAAVVIQNKT
+338 GDIRVAVVIQDKT

-419 DGNSDANN
+419 GSNSDS
-427 KNNSNSDNNNGNDN
+427 NNSNDNN
-441 SSNNADDSNIA
+441 SNIA
-452 GEEDKAVLSKLVQ
+452 GEEDKAVLLKLVQ

-528 EDGVYEV
+528 EDGTYDV

-573 DSQNASY
+573 DSQNVSY
-580 IKKAADGT
+580 IKKAVDGT
-588 KNQPGLVSVLTSQA
+588 KNQAGMVSVLTSQT

-611 IDTVSRATCTSKAI
+611 IDTVSHATCTSKAI